1 MRKLVVVAA
10 VMGAAAGALAG
21 VPVASSRAAAQAR
34 LAEER
39 DVTAARV
46 DARQRELLRRLLV
59 AERTLARSAP

>member
-21 VPVASSRAAAQAR
+21 VPVARSQAAARAQR
-34 LAEER
+34 EEA
-39 DVTAARV
+39 AARV

-59 AERTLARSAP
+59 AERTLAHGAP